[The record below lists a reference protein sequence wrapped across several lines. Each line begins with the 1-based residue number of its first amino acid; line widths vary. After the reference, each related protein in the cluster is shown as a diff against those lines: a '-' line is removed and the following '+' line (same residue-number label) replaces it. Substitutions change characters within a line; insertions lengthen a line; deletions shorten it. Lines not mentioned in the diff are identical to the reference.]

1 MSELGSH
8 QGALNRSKIQAT
20 YSKDQSGCSGWTE
33 GGNGE
38 TSPGPKAVPITPERG
53 DTALGLATRGAKVM
67 RK

>member
-20 YSKDQSGCSGWTE
+20 YSKDQSGWTE

-38 TSPGPKAVPITPERG
+38 TSPGPKAVSITPERG